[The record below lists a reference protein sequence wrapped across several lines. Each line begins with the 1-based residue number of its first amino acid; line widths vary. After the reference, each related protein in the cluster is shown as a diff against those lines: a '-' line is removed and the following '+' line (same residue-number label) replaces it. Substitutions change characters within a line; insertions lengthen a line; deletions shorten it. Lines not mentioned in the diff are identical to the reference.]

1 MPPKQDVGGSNDRKS
16 TELIISLLIGLFFL
30 AAVASALLN
39 YIDNLGSGSDQSIWT
54 RALDYFL
61 NHIWPI
67 WQVIAALVSVAAL
80 GGIIYNVRQLGK
92 IHREERKIYN
102 PEPET
107 GSQVTE
113 EVRAVL
119 PKNEK
124 WDKVVNLSN
133 SNNPSDWRQ
142 AIIEADVM
150 LDELLRTLGYS
161 GESVGEMLK
170 SVDKNDFNS
179 LEDAWQAHK
188 TRNAIAHSGSNFQ
201 LTEHETRRVISLFE
215 NVFREFGVIEQ

>member
-1 MPPKQDVGGSNDRKS
+1 MPPKKDAGGNNDKKA
-16 TELIISLLIGLFFL
+16 TEYIVYLLVGLFLL
-30 AAVASALLN
+30 AAIASALIN
-39 YIDNLGSGSDQSIWT
+39 YINNFGLDNQSIWA
-54 RALDYFL
+54 RASDYLL
-61 NHIWPI
+61 NHIWPV
-67 WQVIAALVSVAAL
+67 WKTAAALVSILAL
-80 GGIIYNVRQLGK
+80 GGIIYNVRKLGE
-92 IHREERKIYN
+92 INREERKIYN
-102 PEPET
+102 PEPD
-107 GSQVTE
+107 SSPRATE

-142 AIIEADVM
+142 AIIEADVI

-170 SVDKNDFNS
+170 SVDKNDFNT
-179 LEDAWQAHK
+179 LQDAWDAHK

-201 LTEHETRRVISLFE
+201 LTERETKRVVALFG
-215 NVFREFGVIEQ
+215 NVFQEFGVIN